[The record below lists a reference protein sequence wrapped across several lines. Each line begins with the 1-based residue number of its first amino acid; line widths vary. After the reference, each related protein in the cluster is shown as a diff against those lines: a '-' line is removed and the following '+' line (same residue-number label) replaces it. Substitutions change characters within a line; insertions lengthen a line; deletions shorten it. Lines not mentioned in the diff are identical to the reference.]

1 MSTLY
6 LHIGMP
12 KTGTTAIQGFF
23 ETNQEVLKQYGISYP
38 LMEQNETGEY
48 KNAHFLSPRDYKRG
62 LYKHNWSIV
71 ESELKKYEK
80 VLLSD
85 ETLFRTGGDV
95 DEFWKII
102 LKRIEKAG
110 ADLKVI
116 IYLRRQD
123 DFFLSYYFQNVRKRS
138 RVLSLRESV
147 LREWM
152 YMPQWNYY
160 KYVQRIAS
168 VIGKENIIIRVYEK
182 DQLKGGRG
190 STVDDILE
198 ILGIGPDKYKDL
210 DFELKMYNPSIR
222 DLTVAAKR
230 YYNQVFEE
238 HRTKLECHKIT
249 WVLNTADQKLS
260 ERGMIKK
267 RTGMTKDI
275 RQKVLNKYKN
285 SNKKLAREYFGKD
298 ELFFDKII
306 DKGDTEAVFSR
317 DELEYTYNLWVD
329 EIENYPDYGYS
340 REQMRELCNEALK
353 LYDRDE
359 QSRPDYIR
367 YFIEYFLRVKNIMSK
382 RKKHIRKLKK
392 YKK

>member
-12 KTGTTAIQGFF
+12 KTGTTAVQGFF

-38 LMEQNETGEY
+38 IMEQRETGGY
-48 KNAHFLSPRDYKRG
+48 KNGHFLSIRDYNRD

-95 DEFWKII
+95 EEFWKII
-102 LKRIEKAG
+102 SERTEKAG

-116 IYLRRQD
+116 VYFRRQD
-123 DFFLSYYFQNVRKRS
+123 DFFRSYYFQNIRKRT

-152 YMPQWNYY
+152 YMPHWNYY
-160 KYVQRIAS
+160 NYAQRIAS
-168 VIGKENIIIRVYEK
+168 VIGKENTIVRVYEK

-210 DFELKMYNPSIR
+210 DFELKMYNPSIG
-222 DLTVAAKR
+222 DLTAAAKR

-238 HRTKLECHKIT
+238 HLTKLENHKIT
-249 WVLNTADQKLS
+249 WVLNTADQKLF
-260 ERGMIKK
+260 EKGMIKN

-275 RQKVLNKYKN
+275 RKKVLNKYRN
-285 SNKKLAREYFGKD
+285 SNKKLAREYFGRD
-298 ELFFDKII
+298 DLFFDKII

-359 QSRPDYIR
+359 QSRHGYIR
-367 YFIEYFLRVKNIMSK
+367 YFIDYFIRVNKIMGK

-392 YKK
+392 FKK

>member
-1 MSTLY
+1 M
-6 LHIGMP
+6 
-12 KTGTTAIQGFF
+12 
-23 ETNQEVLKQYGISYP
+23 
-38 LMEQNETGEY
+38 
-48 KNAHFLSPRDYKRG
+48 
-62 LYKHNWSIV
+62 
-71 ESELKKYEK
+71 
-80 VLLSD
+80 LLSD

-102 LKRIEKAG
+102 RKRTEKAG

-116 IYLRRQD
+116 VYLRRQD
-123 DFFLSYYFQNVRKRS
+123 DFFRSYYFQNVRKRT

-160 KYVQRIAS
+160 KYVQRVAS
-168 VIGKENIIIRVYEK
+168 VIGKENTIVQVYEK
-182 DQLKGGRG
+182 NQLKGGRG

-198 ILGIGPDKYKDL
+198 ILGIGPDKYKEL
-210 DFELKMYNPSIR
+210 DFELKKYNPSIS

-238 HRTKLECHKIT
+238 YKTKQEYHKIT
-249 WVLNTADQKLS
+249 WVLNTTDQKLS
-260 ERGMIKK
+260 EKGMIKK

-285 SNKKLAREYFGKD
+285 SNKKLAREYFGRD
-298 ELFFDKII
+298 DLFFDKIV

-367 YFIEYFLRVKNIMSK
+367 YFTEYFIRVINIMGK
-382 RKKHIRKLKK
+382 RKKHIRKLQK